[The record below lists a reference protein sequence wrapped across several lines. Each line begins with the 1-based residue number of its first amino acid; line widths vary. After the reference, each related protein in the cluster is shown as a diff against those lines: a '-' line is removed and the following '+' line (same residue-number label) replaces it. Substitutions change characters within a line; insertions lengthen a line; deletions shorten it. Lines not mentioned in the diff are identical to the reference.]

1 MGKSDDGRHIP
12 LFHTRRPERPKAAG
26 DERRDDKNRRKD
38 TRRGDAQ
45 AVRGAD
51 KPKKPKDDSN

>member
-12 LFHTRRPERPKAAG
+12 SWHDRRPERPKTAG
-26 DERRDDKNRRKD
+26 EDRKDDKQARKE

-45 AVRGAD
+45 AVRGT
-51 KPKKPKDDSN
+51 KKKDDK